1 MGGTDAAMGQ
11 GSEVSGFTDLL
22 FDMTGRSLPQDY
34 PFALWEALAARIPQ
48 LSDDDR
54 VGVLPVRGAQNGEL
68 LLLSRRSKLAL
79 RLPDELIDA
88 ASDLAGFELV
98 IAGNPL
104 ALGRASRRA
113 ISHYP
118 TLHAHLASGG
128 EDEAEFITSVQDRF
142 ADMRINAR
150 LICGIR
156 HTLGA
161 GRQSIT
167 GYSLVVHDLKPEA
180 SVLLQCT
187 GIGEGRRFG
196 CGIFMPY
203 KVITDLE

>member
-1 MGGTDAAMGQ
+1 MGGADAAMGQ
-11 GSEVSGFTDLL
+11 RTAVSGFTDLL

-34 PFALWEALAARIPQ
+34 PFALWEALTARVPQ
-48 LSDDDR
+48 LSGDDR

-88 ASDLAGFELV
+88 ASILAGSELAV
-98 IAGNPL
+98 ADNPI

-113 ISHYP
+113 ITHYP
-118 TLHAHLASGG
+118 TLHTHLASGG
-128 EDEAEFITSVQDRF
+128 IDEAEFVANVQDRF
-142 ADMRINAR
+142 SDMNINAR
-150 LICGIR
+150 LICGMR

-161 GRQSIT
+161 AEQSIS
-167 GYSLVVHDLKPEA
+167 GYSLVVHDLKPDA

-196 CGIFMPY
+196 CGIFIPY